1 MSRIVILTP
10 SEFMGGNNWLL
21 PVFPSVAHLSFL
33 GHIAARHPEAA
44 ARIEVVLHPNQPQQ
58 LEKCEVLVQLMPDPL
73 ERFPERHAWAA
84 DIERRA
90 REHGAA
96 VVNSVRVLARATVKS
111 EMLARWREAGIPCPR
126 ARRVSSKREL
136 LAFMEE
142 IGGAVIVKGDDGQC
156 LNANGLL
163 ENLDEARRF
172 DFAAFQDKVEFENT
186 NRSNRCLE
194 DATPSRAVFAAEFV
208 DTRGNDGLVRKA
220 RCIVMGDAVV
230 RRHLYTS
237 EKWVVRMP
245 VWDGGEASK
254 EAENRFLA
262 QASTAEDEVCRRAT
276 RALGLD
282 VAGIDFSWDKNG
294 KPVLWEANPHYA
306 ISRRNLRPEEVAN
319 IQRHHDALLNY
330 YTSLLR
336 DAAAAVAAR

>member
-10 SEFMGGNNWLL
+10 SEFTGGNNWLS
-21 PVFPSVAHLSFL
+21 PVFPGVAHLSFL
-33 GHIAARHPEAA
+33 GHVAARHPEAA
-44 ARIEVVLHPNQPQQ
+44 AWFEVVRHPDQPSQ
-58 LEKCEVLVQLMPDPL
+58 LDKCEVLVQLMPDPL
-73 ERFPERHAWAA
+73 ERFPERHQWAA
-84 DIERRA
+84 DIERQA

-96 VVNSVRVLARATVKS
+96 IVNSVRALARATVKS

-126 ARRVSSKREL
+126 ARRVETKQEL

-142 IGGAVIVKGDDGQC
+142 IGGPVIVKGDDGQC
-156 LNANGLL
+156 LSANSLL
-163 ENLDEARRF
+163 KNLDEARRF

-194 DATPSRAVFAAEFV
+194 DAPPSRAVCAAEFV
-208 DTRGNDGLVRKA
+208 DTRANDGLVRKA
-220 RCIVMGDAVV
+220 RCIVMGDTVAP
-230 RRHLYTS
+230 RHLYTS

-262 QASTAEDEVCRRAT
+262 QERTAEDELCRRAT

-306 ISRRNLRPEEVAN
+306 ITRRNVRAEEVAN

-336 DAAAAVAAR
+336 NAPAPVPAR